1 MNDGPNLASEPHEL
15 RITPRRSRPSLI
27 WLVPATAVLIGLAML
42 MHTWLSEGPRIAITF
57 QTAEGLTAGKTAVKY
72 KDVTIGTVSSI
83 DLSSDGTH
91 VVVHVSL
98 VKSAYSLT
106 HEGTRFWV
114 VRPRIGMHGVS
125 GIDTLL
131 SGAYIAVDSA
141 KSGKMTTSFVGLEDP
156 PAVITGMPG
165 RSFLLHTKD
174 LGSLDIGSPV
184 YYRRIQVGRISA
196 YKLSDGGDGIDI
208 RVFVD
213 SPYENL
219 VTTSSRF
226 WQASGVDLSVNAEG
240 FRLKTQSLDTIL
252 AGGITF
258 DSPKHDRGTPAPEQA
273 EFVLAKDQ
281 ETAFAPPEGP
291 PSYIQ
296 LKFDQSLPGLSV
308 GAPVQFSGMD
318 FGRVV
323 SLDLDY
329 DPDSERFPTIVNI
342 AVYPQ
347 RLGRV
352 LRKLPDAG
360 DIQGQSAA
368 PHSQFLGSLVE
379 RGLRAQVRPGNL
391 LTGQRYIAL
400 DFIPDA
406 PKVAF
411 DAEAMPLTLPT
422 IPSSYDQ
429 IGDRVASILDKID
442 KMPLESMGKRLDA
455 SLLNLET
462 TLRQINGQVLPE
474 ASKTLKQ
481 TRDTLRGMEYWL
493 SEDSPTQQSLGETLL
508 EVQRT
513 SRSLRTLTDMLGR
526 NPEALLRGLP

>member
-1 MNDGPNLASEPHEL
+1 M
-15 RITPRRSRPSLI
+15 LI
-27 WLVPATAVLIGLAML
+27 
-42 MHTWLSEGPRIAITF
+42 HTWSSEGPKIAITF
-57 QTAEGLTAGKTAVKY
+57 QTAEGLTAGKTPVKY
-72 KDVTIGTVSSI
+72 KDVTVGTVSSI

-98 VKSAYSLT
+98 IKSAYSLT

-165 RSFLLHTKD
+165 KSFLLRTQD

-184 YYRRIQVGRISA
+184 YYRRIQVGRVSA
-196 YKLSDGGDGIDI
+196 YKLSDEGDNIDI
-208 RVFVD
+208 GVFVD

-240 FRLKTQSLDTIL
+240 FRLKTQSLDIIL
-252 AGGITF
+252 AGGIAF
-258 DSPKHDRGTPAPEQA
+258 DSPKHDRGSPAPEQA

-291 PSYIQ
+291 ASYIQ
-296 LKFDQSLPGLSV
+296 LRFDESLRGLSV
-308 GAPVQFSGMD
+308 GAPVQFVGMD
-318 FGRVV
+318 LGHVV

-329 DPDSERFPTIVNI
+329 DPASERFPTIVNI
-342 AVYPQ
+342 VVYPQ
-347 RLGRV
+347 RIGRV
-352 LRKLPDAG
+352 LGKLSDAD
-360 DIQGQSAA
+360 DIQGQSAT
-368 PHSQFLGSLVE
+368 PHSRFLRSLVQ
-379 RGLRAQVRPGNL
+379 RGLRGQVRTGNL
-391 LTGQRYIAL
+391 LTGQLYIAL
-400 DFIPDA
+400 DFIPNA
-406 PKVAF
+406 PEVAF
-411 DAEAMPLTLPT
+411 DAEARPLTLPT
-422 IPSSYDQ
+422 IPSSFDQ
-429 IGDRVASILDKID
+429 MGDKLAGILAKID
-442 KMPLESMGKRLDA
+442 KMPLESIGKRLDA

-462 TLRQINGQVLPE
+462 TLREINGQVLPE
-474 ASKTLKQ
+474 ATKTLRQ
-481 TRDTLRGMEYWL
+481 TRDTLQGMEYWL
-493 SEDSPTQQSLGETLL
+493 SEDSPTQQSLDGTLL